1 MFTALYVMS
10 DAVIILGSASVIAV
24 LSILVVRIVSPVLPE
39 PGKDTMD
46 LVTRTL
52 GMTGGILT
60 FILAFTIV
68 QATSELGRVA
78 ETINNE
84 ARMISVV
91 DRALLHFDAEATAP
105 TRELLT
111 RYAVSILKDEWPEML
126 KRSYSQQTAAL
137 ISQVSR
143 SINELMPT
151 SSRQEIIFAELLRDG
166 QMLELKRGE
175 RLLHAESTRV
185 SGAFWLVIAVLL
197 GATMLLT
204 AFSEPSAVSILMIAM
219 FGLLIG
225 FLIVLD
231 EPFFGSSGVRPE
243 PFRRML
249 TMLSSTPTIG
259 ADDLRT
265 IGVTSMSLKY

>member
-1 MFTALYVMS
+1 MRERQPPTIAMFTALYVMS

-126 KRSYSQQTAAL
+126 KPIL
-137 ISQVSR
+137 SR
-143 SINELMPT
+143 PLP
-151 SSRQEIIFAELLRDG
+151 
-166 QMLELKRGE
+166 
-175 RLLHAESTRV
+175 
-185 SGAFWLVIAVLL
+185 
-197 GATMLLT
+197 
-204 AFSEPSAVSILMIAM
+204 
-219 FGLLIG
+219 
-225 FLIVLD
+225 
-231 EPFFGSSGVRPE
+231 
-243 PFRRML
+243 
-249 TMLSSTPTIG
+249 
-259 ADDLRT
+259 
-265 IGVTSMSLKY
+265 